1 MAARLDPASVPVP
14 ELTTF
19 AKAVSVP
26 LILFAALLPASG
38 QKKRDP
44 SKAVAAVRQS
54 ATISRSVLE
63 AEDAIAK
70 KDYVRAESLLTEA
83 TTKEP
88 KDHRAW
94 YDLGFVLKV
103 TDRIPAAVDAYRKS
117 LELKPDEAATNKA
130 LGELLVASGRS
141 AEGIPLLIR
150 AAKLKPSAANWL
162 LLGEALEASDPAAA
176 VDAYKSAAAAS
187 PNDLEPHLRAGALL
201 EAQKRYPEAEISY
214 KAALALNSKSTEA
227 LAGLTN
233 VYVTTDRVTEAE
245 AALRQYLVLE
255 PANATARIQLGRL
268 LARSGKVD
276 EAIVELESSA
286 GKPPDPKLAR
296 ELAGLYLAAKKFD
309 KAVPAFQT
317 LLPVLGDD
325 ATVHYGLGSALLQLT
340 RYAEAESA
348 LLQAV
353 KLDPKLPEAYAN
365 LALAASNNKHYELAI
380 RALDAHAALAAD
392 NPATYFLRA
401 TCYDN
406 LKLYK
411 EAAKNYRLFLQVA
424 GGRFADQEWQ
434 AKHRLIAIEPKRD
447 R

>member
-1 MAARLDPASVPVP
+1 VPLP
-14 ELTTF
+14 ELMTL
-19 AKAVSVP
+19 AKTVVP
-26 LILFAALLPASG
+26 LVLFAILLPAFG
-38 QKKRDP
+38 QKKR
-44 SKAVAAVRQS
+44 VASQPA
-54 ATISRSVLE
+54 AALTHPAAIPKSVLD
-63 AEDAIAK
+63 AEEAIAK
-70 KDYVRAESLLTEA
+70 KDYARAESLLTEA
-83 TTKEP
+83 TAREP

-103 TDRIPAAVDAYRKS
+103 TDRLPEAVDAYRKS
-117 LELKPDEAATNKA
+117 LALKPDEAATNSA
-130 LGELLVASGRS
+130 LGELLVASGHS
-141 AEGIPLLIR
+141 AEGILFLAK
-150 AAKLKPSAANWL
+150 AAKLNPSAANWM
-162 LLGEALEASDPAAA
+162 LLGESLAASDPAAA
-176 VDAYKSAAAAS
+176 VDAYRSAVAAS
-187 PNDLEPHLRAGALL
+187 PKDIEPHLRAGAVL
-201 EAQKRYPEAEISY
+201 EAQKRYSEAEVSY
-214 KAALALNSKSTEA
+214 RSALALDAKSAEA

-233 VYVTTDRVTEAE
+233 VYIATDRVAEAE
-245 AALRQYLVLE
+245 SALRKYLVLD
-255 PANATARIQLGRL
+255 PSSAQARIQLGRL
-268 LARSGKVD
+268 LARSGRAD
-276 EAIVELESSA
+276 EAIAELESGIGDPS
-286 GKPPDPKLAR
+286 DPKLAR

-309 KAVPAFQT
+309 SAVPAFQS
-317 LLPVLGDD
+317 LLPALADD

-340 RYAEAESA
+340 RYPEAESA

-353 KLDPKLPEAYAN
+353 KLDPRMAEAYAN

-434 AKHRLIAIEPKRD
+434 AKHRLIAIEPKRN